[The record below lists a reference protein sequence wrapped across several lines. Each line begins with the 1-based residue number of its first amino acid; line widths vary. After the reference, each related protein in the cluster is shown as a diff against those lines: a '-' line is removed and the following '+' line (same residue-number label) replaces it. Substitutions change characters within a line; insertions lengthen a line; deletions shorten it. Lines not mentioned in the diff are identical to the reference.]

1 MFYSAAD
8 FKYKQMSVIATIATA
23 VPENKYKQ
31 SDLAEFMCDLFQYPE
46 QQKRKLKLMYAKSGI
61 DTRYSVIPDFCSSKN
76 ERRFFPKTNNLEP
89 FPTIDYRMQ
98 YFNETALP
106 LCIKAIKDCIKGKV
120 NKQQISH
127 LITVS
132 CTGLSAPGLD
142 IDIVQQLKLSE
153 IINRTS
159 INFMGCYAAIHALK
173 QADYICKSEPD
184 AVVVIICVELC
195 TIHFQKA
202 DTPDNNTANILFAD
216 GAAAS
221 LIVSDT
227 YAAKNK
233 WSGFAI
239 KKFHSQIS
247 LNGKNDMAWQL
258 TTTGFLMTLSSYI
271 PQLIEKGFQSFFE
284 KAVQQLKIKKENISH
299 WAIHPGG
306 RKILEVI
313 EKELALKKNDLE
325 SSYRVLKNFG
335 NMSSP
340 TVLFVLKDILENKTH
355 EDKSEV
361 TFCAAFGPG
370 LTMESVILENV

>member
-1 MFYSAAD
+1 
-8 FKYKQMSVIATIATA
+8 MSVIANIGTT

-31 SDLAEFMCDLFQYPE
+31 SQLAEFMIDLFEYTE
-46 QQKRKLKLMYAKSGI
+46 EQKRASKLMYVKSGI
-61 DTRYSVIPDFCSSKN
+61 DTRYSVIPDFASN
-76 ERRFFPKTNNLEP
+76 MEERIFFPKTNNLEP

-98 YFNETALP
+98 YFNKTALP
-106 LCIKAIKDCIKGKV
+106 LCINTIKDCIKGKV
-120 NKQQISH
+120 NKQQITH

-142 IDIVQQLKLSE
+142 VDIVQQLKLNST
-153 IINRTS
+153 INRTS

-173 QADYICKSEPD
+173 QADYICKCEPE
-184 AVVVIICVELC
+184 AVVVVICVELC
-195 TIHFQKA
+195 TIHFQML
-202 DTPDNNTANILFAD
+202 DTPDNNTANLLFAD

-221 LIVSDT
+221 LIVSDK
-227 YAAKNK
+227 YAEKNNLN
-233 WSGFAI
+233 GFAI

-258 TTTGFLMTLSSYI
+258 TATGFLMTLSSYI
-271 PQLIEKGFQSFFE
+271 PQLIENGFKTFFE
-284 KAVQQLKIKKENISH
+284 KAIKQLKLKKKNISH

-313 EKELALKKNDLE
+313 QKELALKNNDLE

-340 TVLFVLKDILENKTH
+340 TVLFVLKDILENKTQK
-355 EDKSEV
+355 DKSEI
-361 TFCAAFGPG
+361 TFCSAFGPG
-370 LTMESVILENV
+370 LTMESVILENI

>member
-1 MFYSAAD
+1 
-8 FKYKQMSVIATIATA
+8 MSVIANISTA
-23 VPENKYKQ
+23 IPENKYKQ
-31 SDLAEFMCDLFQYPE
+31 SDLAEFMCDLFQYPG

-61 DTRYSVIPDFCSSKN
+61 DTRYSVIPDFSSAIN
-76 ERRFFPKTNNLEP
+76 ERQFFPKTNNLEP

-98 YFNETALP
+98 YFNKTALP
-106 LCIKAIKDCIKGKV
+106 LCIRAIKDCIKGKI
-120 NKQQISH
+120 NKQQITH

-142 IDIVQQLKLSE
+142 IDIVQQLKLNST
-153 IINRTS
+153 INRTS

-202 DTPDNNTANILFAD
+202 DTPDNNTANLLFAD

-227 YAAKNK
+227 YASKNK
-233 WSGFAI
+233 LNGFAI

-258 TTTGFLMTLSSYI
+258 TSTGFLMTLSSYI
-271 PQLIEKGFQSFFE
+271 PQLIEKGFKTFFE
-284 KAVQQLKIKKENISH
+284 KAIQQLKIKKESITH

-313 EKELALKKNDLE
+313 QKELALKNNDLE
-325 SSYRVLKNFG
+325 SSCRVLKHFG

-340 TVLFVLKDILENKTH
+340 TVLFVLNVFYILC
-355 EDKSEV
+355 SL
-361 TFCAAFGPG
+361 PI
-370 LTMESVILENV
+370 LRLLSVNHLRHSQCQ